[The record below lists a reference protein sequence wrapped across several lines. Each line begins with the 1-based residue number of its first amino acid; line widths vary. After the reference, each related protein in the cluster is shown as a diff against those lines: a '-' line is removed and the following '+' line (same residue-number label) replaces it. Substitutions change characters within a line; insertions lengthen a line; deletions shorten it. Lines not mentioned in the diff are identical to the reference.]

1 MSLDT
6 KPEETKTVISQPSS
20 PSTVRQFPTCG
31 QKLDS
36 QIGETIRGGSVVEEN
51 GYPWM
56 AFIYMMLGLNVTH
69 LDLPETCKVK
79 DEKMTGYGKICGGSL
94 IHPQYVLTA
103 ASCVACR
110 TVDDTAVIIGKNKLN
125 SEMIYM
131 DFSYLSGIH
140 IYPSYNRDALQLDLK
155 NNPNI
160 ALLKLEIAV
169 TLGPNIN
176 VICLP
181 YDPSSL
187 HEGNTMIVAGWGVTE
202 DLKPSDKLKEA
213 YVTVIPNEQ
222 CKNWYGGYGFLK
234 R

>member
-1 MSLDT
+1 MGVS
-6 KPEETKTVISQPSS
+6 KTKTLPS
-20 PSTVRQFPTCG
+20 PSTRYSIRQFSSCG
-31 QKLDS
+31 QKLGS

-56 AFIYMMLGLNVTH
+56 VYIYKFDRDEIGLDVADY
-69 LDLPETCKVK
+69 DLPEICKTDSK
-79 DEKMTGYGKICGGSL
+79 SSLCGGSL

-103 ASCVACR
+103 AHCVACR
-110 TVDDTAVIIGKNKLN
+110 TVEDTVVFIGKNTVT
-125 SEMIYM
+125 M
-131 DFSYLSGIH
+131 DFTYVFLSSIH
-140 IYPSYNRDALQLDLK
+140 VYPDYNMDVHPDFK

-222 CKNWYGGYGFLK
+222 CKNWHSSYSFLK